1 MTFFKDDVLS
11 ITFKSNIFT
20 SKFYI
25 KDLIESRHFW
35 TRHLKTFKSLL
46 NSRNIPPMDSPV
58 FEP

>member
-35 TRHLKTFKSLL
+35 TRHLKTF
-46 NSRNIPPMDSPV
+46 
-58 FEP
+58 